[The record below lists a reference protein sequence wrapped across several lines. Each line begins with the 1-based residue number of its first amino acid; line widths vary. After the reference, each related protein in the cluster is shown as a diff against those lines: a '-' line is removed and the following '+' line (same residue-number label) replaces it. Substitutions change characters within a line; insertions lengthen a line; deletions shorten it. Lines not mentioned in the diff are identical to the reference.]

1 MAYDGERADAR
12 ALDQLETVLRYVAD
26 ELSAWHARALKIEA
40 ELREHQGGG
49 QPRSATAVR
58 LDPEVRNRIAEL
70 EQENKQLRQRVE
82 AARTR
87 VGELLG
93 RLTFLEDQ
101 AREPGGGGNGGGR
114 GVTSGSGGGGG
125 GGGSAS

>member
-12 ALDQLETVLRYVAD
+12 ALDQLETILRYVGD
-26 ELSAWHARALKIEA
+26 ELSTWHSRALKTEA
-40 ELREHQGGG
+40 ELREHQS
-49 QPRSATAVR
+49 QPRAGAAAR
-58 LDPEVRNRIAEL
+58 PDPEVRSRIADL

-82 AARTR
+82 AARLR

-101 AREPGGGGNGGGR
+101 AREQAAGNGARAG
-114 GVTSGSGGGGG
+114 
-125 GGGSAS
+125 AKP

>member
-1 MAYDGERADAR
+1 LAYDGERADAR
-12 ALDQLETVLRYVAD
+12 ALEQLETVLRHVAD
-26 ELSAWHARALKIEA
+26 ELAAWHARALKTEG
-40 ELREHQGGG
+40 ELREHQG
-49 QPRSATAVR
+49 QPRGAASGR
-58 LDPEVRNRIAEL
+58 LDPEVRNRIADL

-101 AREPGGGGNGGGR
+101 AREPGGGNGGGR
-114 GVTSGSGGGGG
+114 AGGGGG
-125 GGGSAS
+125 GGGGTTA

>member
-12 ALDQLETVLRYVAD
+12 ALDQLETILRHVAD
-26 ELSAWHARALKIEA
+26 ELASWHARALKTET
-40 ELREHQGGG
+40 ELKERGGG
-49 QPRSATAVR
+49 SGGSGGGR
-58 LDPEVRNRIAEL
+58 LDPEVRNRIADL

-82 AARTR
+82 AARAR

-101 AREPGGGGNGGGR
+101 ARETAASSR
-114 GVTSGSGGGGG
+114 GGGGG
-125 GGGSAS
+125 GGAPS